1 MNSILSDEFVFS
13 KKIDACISSR
23 IRAPEWGC
31 VPPRHWIPVGSGDNM
46 IICAKIEP
54 ECQPSVSRND
64 TNLVYFLFLNV
75 SEILH
80 LSHRAPFNIC

>member
-1 MNSILSDEFVFS
+1 MPVLAPVSEHQNGG
-13 KKIDACISSR
+13 ACRLGIWIS
-23 IRAPEWGC
+23 
-31 VPPRHWIPVGSGDNM
+31 VGSDRDM
-46 IICAKIEP
+46 TICAKIEP